1 MSFWS
6 RWSRKPI
13 AAAPNPIVPVRRPTF
28 TETDRDFVRVALDRF
43 EAIGLRISPTLDRD
57 LIVTRALIDAN
68 LWMRDDSGRPKHELQ
83 PLFLTLAF
91 ETDSLTYYVDEVE
104 QLFAPLARMDANAA
118 EELLQEHSYSIFENA
133 NTICTVNEDNS
144 LENMVHDIAALTG
157 GTLEVDHI
165 SRHAMQNGLTKISFQ
180 VEGLG
185 ECHFEIESLKRPD
198 VTPALMEM
206 NRIAKTKGIGEY
218 IMFSDGNSESMIFI
232 FAAEAVLSD
241 ITGLLKIASSE
252 TAQARSP

>member
-6 RWSRKPI
+6 WWSQKPV
-13 AAAPNPIVPVRRPTF
+13 AATPNPILSERRPTF

-43 EAIGLRISPTLDRD
+43 EAIGLRIWPILDRD
-57 LIVTRALIDAN
+57 LIVARALIDAN
-68 LWMRDDSGRPKHELQ
+68 LWMREDGGRPKNELQ

-91 ETDSLTYYVDEVE
+91 ETDSLTYYVDEVG

-118 EELLQEHSYSIFENA
+118 EEILQEHSYSIFENA

-144 LENMVHDIAALTG
+144 LENMVHDIAALTRG
-157 GTLEVDHI
+157 ALEVSHI
-165 SRHAMQNGLTKISFQ
+165 SRQVMKNGLTKVSFQ

-185 ECHFEIESLKRPD
+185 ECHFEIENLKRPD
-198 VTPALMEM
+198 VTPTLIEM
-206 NRIAKTKGIGEY
+206 NRIAKSKGIGQY

-252 TAQARSP
+252 TARARSP

>member
-6 RWSRKPI
+6 WWSQKPV
-13 AAAPNPIVPVRRPTF
+13 AAAPNPILLERRPTF
-28 TETDRDFVRVALDRF
+28 TQNDRDFVRVALDRF
-43 EAIGLRISPTLDRD
+43 EAIGLRIWPTLDRD
-57 LIVTRALIDAN
+57 LIVARALIDAN
-68 LWMRDDSGRPKHELQ
+68 LWMRDDSGRPKNELQ
-83 PLFLTLAF
+83 PLFLILAF

-157 GTLEVDHI
+157 GALEVGHI
-165 SRHAMQNGLTKISFQ
+165 SGQAMKNGLTKVSFE

-206 NRIAKTKGIGEY
+206 NRIAKTKRIGQY
-218 IMFSDGNSESMIFI
+218 ITISDGNSENLIFI

-241 ITGLLKIASSE
+241 ISGLLKNASSE
-252 TAQARSP
+252 TAQDG